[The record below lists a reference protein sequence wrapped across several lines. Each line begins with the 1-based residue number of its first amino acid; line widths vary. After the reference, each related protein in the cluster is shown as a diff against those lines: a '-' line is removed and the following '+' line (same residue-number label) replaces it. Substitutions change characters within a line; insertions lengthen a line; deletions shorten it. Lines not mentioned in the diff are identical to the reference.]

1 MQCVDDIV
9 WDVFALIFHTVEKL
23 KSSSVCKAK
32 NIIPIKADFTM
43 KQCSKWKS
51 DALLGEDSKS
61 VCVLKRRETTANSWC
76 FILKSSLKQI
86 CGKKLLT
93 KLSKVNTD
101 E

>member
-1 MQCVDDIV
+1 MRSVDDIV
-9 WDVFALIFHTVEKL
+9 WDVFYTVEKL
-23 KSSSVCKAK
+23 NSSSVFKAK

-43 KQCSKWKS
+43 KQCSKWKW
-51 DALLGEDSKS
+51 DALLGEDSKG
-61 VCVLKRRETTANSWC
+61 VCVLKRRETTANLWC

-93 KLSKVNTD
+93 KLSKVNID